1 MAEFK
6 LGRIKFVWQGA
17 WTTGNSYVPDDVVS
31 VGGQTYICVTA
42 HTASALFSTDLGTSY
57 WQLTAGGLNWKG
69 QWTASTL
76 YQINDLVQWGGT
88 VYACNTSHTSA
99 TYTTPTFLGLEQD
112 QSKWTA
118 FANAFSWQGAWAVS
132 TRYKVRDIVYY
143 GGISYVANTAHISAA
158 TTALGLENDQSKW
171 DVFNAGFTYV
181 GTWATSTR
189 YRVNDVVRFGADA
202 WICTTQHTSS
212 GTTINT
218 SNFSILVYGFEFKN
232 SWNSSTVYAVGDN
245 VTYGGYVYTAIQ
257 NNSNSDPSLNPS
269 NWQPFTTGLS
279 FQGAWSNASSYQ
291 IGQVVT
297 LGGYTYVAAANS
309 SVQTLTITGTTISSD
324 GTRPNQI
331 TTSGSTSVLT
341 PGLPITFAT
350 STGGLVAGTVYY
362 VANTP
367 VDATHFTVS
376 TTQSTATSG
385 TTPFTITSTTTGTS
399 ITATTN
405 PTPPF
410 STYWTRLNSGLRWN
424 VQNGSGY
431 TAVSGTNIL
440 GTGTGATFNVARNG
454 TSYTVTINA
463 TGSGYAVNN
472 TLKLLGTSL
481 GGLSP
486 ANDITIT
493 VNTVST
499 GAIATFTAT
508 GISSTWL
515 TGTGYVLGDAVYWG
529 SSSYICILAHTSAT
543 GNRPDNDTTATY
555 WNLIASGAE
564 SAALTTQGDII
575 YYGANGPQR
584 LPIGTDGQVLRVNG
598 SAPAWQYYGQVNNVV
613 YVATTGTD
621 TIANGQGTTID
632 KPWATVRYA
641 AQQIENGYLNTNA
654 QSLLARN
661 KQFMMKEISNY
672 VVYQYSFNITA
683 AANATNSFT
692 VSNVP
697 ASTTVQTT
705 VANMYVGMPIVFTG
719 TTFGGI
725 TAGTTYYVLQINSGS
740 NTFTIS
746 QTLNGSQFGLSNGSG
761 QMTGALVYNTVK
773 CERDTGLIVDALV
786 YDIGHGGT
794 QQTTAAALSYYTS
807 STSSTLITTPF
818 GYQAIPS
825 TASWN
830 YLKTL
835 VGNVLSNTA
844 PATNYQ
850 TVEGISAGSQAK
862 QIIDSTVTA
871 ETGASTTASNL
882 ISIITTGIAAGT
894 ATAIP
899 TAINPG
905 TTISIKTGTYN
916 EVLPIVVHK
925 NTALVGDELRGTVV
939 QPQSAILNLANDKP
953 KSVNALL
960 RTKSLLS
967 NLIANTVISGTTGN
981 SQVLSIT
988 NATGSGGTAIL
999 SFATQTSAPFS
1010 VGQYITVSGFSG
1022 GAAGYNG
1029 SYQVTAC
1036 TTATVS
1042 YTNATTAASAGTPI
1056 VSSQNTSL
1064 PAGDTGSATAVQSI
1078 VQNTA
1083 TIQNIFTNGLVQVP
1097 AFSFTTPTG
1106 YNTSYLIGYGDGK
1119 AQIVQNYAFIIADC
1133 AAYFSNTYN
1142 SVWTGLGAAGQAK
1155 FYLQVQYILDALQ
1168 YDMTYGSNNQTLIAA
1183 SSYYSY
1189 GQPQL
1194 TTAQIAAYVGVLT
1207 NLLTPEI
1214 NTIVTRGTVTKV
1226 TGSASNPLSQT
1237 TTGNAGSA
1245 AAGSFAQT
1253 RIADHIY
1260 WLNNGFSN
1268 PTTAVFTG
1276 TISTTTLS
1284 VSSVTS
1290 GTITIGMAITGTG
1303 LSAGTYITAN
1313 VSGNGSSGS
1322 SSWTIST
1329 SQTVGSS
1336 TTITGTFA
1344 ITPVTSGAY
1353 TLASTALQSAY
1364 TALQARKTEIQSDT
1378 QYWVQKYFQSQSFV
1392 QATCYRDAGY
1402 IVDALSWDLLLG
1414 TNFNSIISGRQ
1425 YYNGTTSAAT
1435 VVANQAVS
1443 EIGAIGFIGYKAK
1456 QIAASGSVVALSTT
1470 IDDAIATIYGQAT
1483 FQTVISAAVYGTQ
1496 TQAYASNDT
1505 VTVTT
1510 AYGTAT
1516 FTPTLTTATTGLS
1529 ITSVTALGVATFSSA
1544 ISVIRGQSVYVPT
1557 ASGGMSA
1564 GTYYVAL
1571 PATTSSQVTLASSY
1585 ANAILGTAASFTG
1598 GAVTGA
1604 SSNVVIGS
1612 TYNTVASVTVVTG
1625 GTWTQTVAG
1634 NQVTTTNVS
1643 SGVGLQLSL
1652 GFGPSTYSTTVTT
1665 LTTSTNVI
1673 TVGSTAN
1680 MYVGMPITFSGLP
1693 ANIVTTASAI
1703 SSNQITLGATVA
1715 SLGVV
1720 VGQQVYFSGITFGG
1734 INANTTYYVQSA
1746 SASIITVA
1754 ATLGGAAI
1762 TLTNTTGTMTVT
1774 FNAAGGLIG
1783 GDVYWINTV
1792 PSTTTL
1798 TVTASY
1804 PGSASFP
1811 GTAFAITNT
1820 VSVTGT
1826 CLAGATV
1833 QTNGTTTYNNTLST
1847 INGVEI
1853 LRANTTFLAYEAA
1866 AYTTASYGG
1875 TLTATTNSSTSITG
1889 YISSGV
1895 SGVAGNILT
1904 VSTGTGVAIGQAV
1917 GNALAGTYIVSGSGS
1932 TWVVS
1937 QSQVVGSSGTPANF
1951 QLSSNTVTTS
1961 GNHNFTVGDPV
1972 QFTGTTTGG
1981 ITAGTEY
1988 YVLAI
1993 PSSTTFVLSTI
2004 QYGQGTQSPVT
2015 LTTST
2020 PVGVTVAY
2028 YYSLAKCVRD
2038 TTAFINALIYDV
2050 QYPGNYK
2057 TRRAAILYNNAQAG
2071 SQASDMFYVRNG
2083 SGIRNMTL
2091 SGLNGYLTAA
2101 NSFGTKRPTAGA
2113 YTSLDPGFGPND
2125 TNAWVTSKSCYVQN
2139 VTTFGVGCSGCKIDG
2154 ALHSGGNKSIVSNDF
2169 TQVLSDG
2176 IGVWVTG
2183 TGALT
2188 ELVSVF
2194 AYYNY
2199 AGYLAELGGKI
2210 RATNGNSSYG
2220 TYGTI
2225 AEGVDTYETPIVGA
2239 VNNRY
2244 NAAQITNVITDGSN
2258 IVWRL
2263 EYGNAGINYTS
2274 STPTIS
2280 GSGVTPTA
2288 VQDEFRDSALFE
2300 TRLVDLNNGQGSG
2313 GSYYLTNT
2321 SIAQGGTPTSIT
2333 LAATDTNLSSAYIGM
2348 RIQITAGT
2356 GVGQYG
2362 NIVNYSS
2369 SNKLANVVKD
2379 SFTNFSVSATNN
2391 STASAYGIISNGT
2404 GVQAGTTL
2412 SLTGTVTGTPAVGM
2426 AISGTGVTGTTISAV
2441 NTATISSA
2449 TIASTNIST
2458 TGTVGTIA
2466 GAGTAV
2472 SPWTATIT
2480 GIVSTANFVVGGFIS
2495 ATNGTGSLYGGSPT
2509 SVQITSIVSATSVTY
2524 QVIGGTTPTAGT
2536 VTNISSPILTA
2547 GSGSSNMIF
2556 GQVLSGGTVTAGTY
2570 LVGQATSTTSVVA
2583 AAPATGTSGTNTFT
2597 VGAFTTGNS
2606 GLVTTGQLV
2615 SGTGIPANTFVTGFN
2630 AGTSTAT
2637 ISNNLIA
2644 ALSSTT
2650 VNFYTPGQQ
2659 GTYALNQTATGT
2671 PTAGTSYTIGASQL
2685 VTTASNT
2692 ISGTAGIGFVTS
2704 STATLYANMPIYF
2717 SSSITSTGLSA
2728 STAYYVVSGFSST
2741 VFQVSASNG
2750 GSAITTMTSATGPWT
2765 LYAAGWDH
2773 VLPGYTNAPAL
2784 DLSTT
2789 YIIEPRISYSAPG
2802 YTTTGRTVGSVSATW
2817 QAATYGAG
2825 TYLAIATGSTTTAYS
2840 TNGTTW
2846 TNGGALNTGAGTN
2859 AWQDVIYGGGQGATA
2874 TAVVGGLGGVNASF
2888 SVTLGGTLNQQVVA
2902 INVTN
2907 GGYGYTTAPTII
2919 ITGGSGSGAI
2929 ATCAVLN
2936 GSVASVTV
2944 TVNGSGYTSAPTVSA
2959 ITSVVTGLTVN
2970 TWGKNYYN
2978 TPTVTIGAPYSATAW
2993 TSSGSATQGTYYS
3006 YLNTGVTPNQTNYYL
3021 CTGTGTFTTVGPTF
3035 TTGSSANGTAT
3046 LQYVGTLAQ
3055 ATPTISQSY
3064 GVSGYTLQAA
3074 TINGQVI
3081 YGGYGYISTP
3091 TVTILDSTAKFVA
3104 IRSGSSATSNY
3115 VTVANIGSTWTAG
3128 NSLPT
3133 TDLVS
3138 IAYGNNVYVAVGGT
3152 SGTASAAT
3160 STDGITWTNKSS
3172 SITALTASATYSAV
3186 AYGAGATSTSGGTF
3200 IAIAT
3205 GSTTTSIST
3214 NNGASWT
3221 AGGLLPVS
3229 TTWTSIAYGNNRF
3242 VAIASGGTVAA
3253 YSINNG
3259 VTWTQVPAGLPATAT
3274 WTKIRYAQ
3282 GLFVAIAQGT
3292 QIIATSQDGINWT
3305 AQLLPS
3311 SSNWQALAFGNPSSA
3326 TLGAQPI
3333 WIAISATSGTTG
3345 ASINA
3350 GATPLGRVKVSQAS
3364 GLVTEVRMIEPG
3376 SGFAKGNVT
3385 ATTVTTNL
3393 ITVDSTTNLQ
3403 NNQPVYFTGT
3413 TTGGITVNTYYY
3425 VVSGSITSTQFQV
3438 SLTSGGSA
3446 ITLTTATISG
3456 MTYYASPIATVTDP
3470 NHINNVPLNQ
3480 RMGNGVLANPSFTYR
3495 GSGNTTA
3502 TASTFGDGYSD
3513 LYQPGNY
3520 VNVSGLYTMPSV
3532 GANVQFGT
3540 QYSGSAWQAGAAV
3553 ALNQNLYYT
3562 NTNTSP
3568 YTINY
3573 YTVTAAGTTGLVGP
3587 TFTSGTASNGT
3598 ATLQYVG
3605 TNPNIWYKLVL
3616 TSNQLGSAGNYT
3628 ATFQINPA
3636 LTSLNAPIHG
3646 TTITTRL
3653 KYSQTRLTGH
3663 DFLYIGTG
3671 NQTQTNYP
3679 YVNITSGIIGNQTY
3693 ANVGGRVFYTST
3705 DQDGNFNVG
3714 NLFTVQQATGV
3725 ATLNASAFN
3734 LTGLQSLTLGSVTV
3748 GVGSATVT
3756 QFSTDPYFTAN
3767 SDSILP
3773 TQKAIKSYITSQIG
3787 GGLSSLNVNSLTAGN
3802 IYLAGSTITT
3812 LTGGAITVATKLNF
3826 TGGIDGSPVAL
3837 VWFGQR

>member
-6 LGRIKFVWQGA
+6 LGRIKFVWQGT
-17 WTTGNSYVPDDVVS
+17 WTSGNSYVPDDLVA

-42 HTASALFSTDLGTSY
+42 HTASALFSTDLTSTY
-57 WQLTAGGLNWKG
+57 WQLTAGGLSWKG
-69 QWTASTL
+69 AWTPSNL

-99 TYTTPTFLGLEQD
+99 TYTSPTYLGLEQD

-118 FANAFSWQGAWAVS
+118 FANAFSWQGAWSVS

-143 GGISYVANTAHISAA
+143 GGISYVCNAAHISAA
-158 TTALGLENDQSKW
+158 TTTLGLENDQSKW
-171 DVFNAGFTYV
+171 DTFNAGFTYA

-189 YRVNDVVRFGADA
+189 YKQNDVVRFGADA

-218 SNFSILVYGFEFKN
+218 SNFAILVYGFEFKN

-257 NNSNSDPSLNPS
+257 NNTNSDPSLNPA

-297 LGGYTYVAAANS
+297 LGGYTYIAAANS

-324 GTRPNQI
+324 GIRPNQI
-331 TTSGSTSVLT
+331 TTSGNTNVLT
-341 PGLPITFAT
+341 PGLPITFGTTVAN
-350 STGGLVAGTVYY
+350 LVAGTIYY

-367 VDATHFTVS
+367 VDSTHFTVS

-385 TTPFTITSTTTGTS
+385 TTPFTITSTTTGQS
-399 ITATTN
+399 VTATTN

-410 STYWTRLNSGLRWN
+410 ATYWTRLNSGIRWN
-424 VQNGSGY
+424 TQTVATYS
-431 TAVSGTNIL
+431 AISGTNIL
-440 GTGTGATFNVARNG
+440 GTGTGATFDVTRNG
-454 TSYTVTINA
+454 TSYSVISH
-463 TGSGYAVNN
+463 TGALGTGYAANN

-493 VNTVST
+493 INTVTT
-499 GAIATFTAT
+499 GAITTFTAT
-508 GISSTWL
+508 GISSTWV

-529 SSSYICILAHTSAT
+529 SSSYICILAHTGAT
-543 GNRPDNDTTATY
+543 GNRPDNDSTATY
-555 WNLIASGAE
+555 WNLLASGAE

-598 SAPAWQYYGQVNNVV
+598 TAPAWQYYGQVNNVV
-613 YVATTGTD
+613 YVAGTGTD
-621 TIANGQGTTID
+621 AIGNGQGTTID
-632 KPWATVRYA
+632 KPWQTVRYA
-641 AQQIENGYLNTNA
+641 ALQIENGYLNINA
-654 QSLLARN
+654 QSLLTRN

-672 VVYQYSFNITA
+672 VIYNFSFNVTTA
-683 AANATNSFT
+683 SNSTNTFT
-692 VSNVP
+692 VSGS
-697 ASTTVQTT
+697 STTVQNT
-705 VANMYVGMPIVFTG
+705 VTNMYVGMPIVFSG

-725 TAGTTYYVLQINSGS
+725 TAGTTYYVLQLISPS

-746 QTLNGSQFGLSNGSG
+746 QTLGGSQFGLSNGSG
-761 QMTGALVYNTVK
+761 AMTATLTYNYTK
-773 CERDTGLIVDALV
+773 CERDTGLILDAVV
-786 YDIGHGGT
+786 YDLGHGGT
-794 QQTTAAALSYYTS
+794 QQITAAALSYFTS
-807 STSSTLITTPF
+807 PTSSTLITTAF

-825 TASWN
+825 IASWN

-835 VGNVLSNTA
+835 VGNVLANTA
-844 PATNYQ
+844 PSTIYQ

-862 QIIDSTVTA
+862 QIIDSTITA
-871 ETGASTTASNL
+871 ESTAATTCTSL
-882 ISIITTGIAAGT
+882 IGIVTTGLSAGT

-899 TAINPG
+899 TALNPNN
-905 TTISIKTGTYN
+905 TISIKTGTYN

-925 NTALVGDELRGTVV
+925 NTALVGDELRGTVI
-939 QPQSAILNLANDKP
+939 QPQSAILNLATDKP

-960 RTKSLLS
+960 RTKSLMTS
-967 NLIANTVISGTTGN
+967 LIANTVITGTTGN
-981 SQVLSIT
+981 AQVLSIT
-988 NATGSGGTAIL
+988 SATGASGTAIL
-999 SFATQTSAPFS
+999 SFATQTTAPFTI
-1010 VGQYITVSGFSG
+1010 GQYITVSGFSG
-1022 GAAGYNG
+1022 GAVGYNG
-1029 SYQVTAC
+1029 SYVVTGC
-1036 TTATVS
+1036 TTASVS

-1078 VQNTA
+1078 IQNTA

-1097 AFSFTTPTG
+1097 AFSFTNPTG

-1142 SVWTGLGAAGQAK
+1142 AVWTGLGASGQAK
-1155 FYLQVQYILDALQ
+1155 FYLQMQYILDALQ
-1168 YDMTYGSNNQTLIAA
+1168 YDMTYGCNNQTLIAA
-1183 SSYYSY
+1183 SSYFSY

-1194 TTAQIAAYVGVLT
+1194 TTLQSQAYIGVLT
-1207 NLLTPEI
+1207 TLLTPEI

-1226 TGSASNPLSQT
+1226 TGSASNPLNQT
-1237 TTGNAGSA
+1237 TTGSAGSS
-1245 AAGSFAQT
+1245 AAGAFAQA

-1268 PTTAVFTG
+1268 ATAAVFTA
-1276 TISTTTLS
+1276 TIPNNTTLT

-1290 GTITIGMAITGTG
+1290 GTITIGMAVTGTG
-1303 LSAGTYITAN
+1303 VSAGTYITALL
-1313 VSGNGSSGS
+1313 SGNGSSGAS
-1322 SSWTIST
+1322 TWTVSV
-1329 SQTVGSS
+1329 SQNVASS
-1336 TTITGTFA
+1336 TTMAGAMT

-1353 TLASTALQSAY
+1353 GLSSSALQTAY
-1364 TALQARKTEIQSDT
+1364 TALQGRKAEVQSDT
-1378 QYWVQKYFQSQSFV
+1378 QYWVQKYFQSQSFTLT
-1392 QATCYRDAGY
+1392 TCYRDAGY

-1414 TNFNSIISGRQ
+1414 SNFNSIISGRQ

-1435 VVANQAVS
+1435 VVANQAIS

-1456 QIAASGSVVALSTT
+1456 QIAASGSVVAISTT

-1483 FQTVISAAVYGTQ
+1483 FQTVISAAIYGTQ
-1496 TQAYASNDT
+1496 TQAYTTSDT

-1516 FTPTLTTATTGLS
+1516 FTPTLTASTTGLTIS
-1529 ITSVTALGVATFSSA
+1529 SVTALGVATFSSA
-1544 ISVIRGQSVYVPT
+1544 VSVIRGQSVYVPI

-1571 PATTSSQVTLASSY
+1571 PATTSSQVTLATSY

-1604 SSNVVIGS
+1604 SNNVIIGS

-1625 GTWTQTVAG
+1625 GTWTQSVVG
-1634 NQVTTTNVS
+1634 NQVTTTNIS
-1643 SGVGLQLSL
+1643 TGQGLQLSL
-1652 GFGPSTYSTTVTT
+1652 GFGPSAYSTTVTA
-1665 LTTSTNVI
+1665 LTTSTNVV
-1673 TVGSTAN
+1673 TVGSTTN
-1680 MYVGMPITFSGLP
+1680 MYVGMPITFSGVP

-1734 INANTTYYVQSA
+1734 INPNTTYYVQSA

-1774 FNAAGGLIG
+1774 FNAAGGLVG
-1783 GDVYWINTV
+1783 GDVYWINTIA
-1792 PSTTTL
+1792 STTSLTL
-1798 TVTASY
+1798 TAAY

-1811 GTAFAITNT
+1811 GTAYAITNT
-1820 VSVTGT
+1820 LTGLTGT
-1826 CLAGATV
+1826 CLAGAVV
-1833 QTNGTTTYNNTLST
+1833 QTNGTVTYNNTQTT
-1847 INGVEI
+1847 IQGIEI

-1875 TLTATTNSSTSITG
+1875 TLTATTNSSATITG
-1889 YISSGV
+1889 YISNGV
-1895 SGVAGNILT
+1895 SGTAGNILT
-1904 VSTGTGVAIGQAV
+1904 VSTGTGVAIGQSV
-1917 GNALAGTYIVSGSGS
+1917 NNALSGTYIVSGSGS

-1937 QSQVVGSSGTPANF
+1937 QSQVVGTSGTPASF
-1951 QLSSNTVTTS
+1951 TLVTNTVTTS

-1981 ITAGTEY
+1981 IAAGTEY

-1993 PSSTTFVLSTI
+1993 PTSTTFVLSTI
-2004 QYGQGTQSPVT
+2004 QYGQGTQSPV
-2015 LTTST
+2015 LLSTST
-2020 PVGVTVAY
+2020 PSGVTVSY
-2028 YYSLAKCVRD
+2028 YYILSKCVRD
-2038 TTAFINALIYDV
+2038 TTAFINALVYDI

-2071 SQASDMFYVRNG
+2071 SQTSDMFYVRNG
-2083 SGIRNMTL
+2083 SGVRNMTL
-2091 SGLNGYLTAA
+2091 SGLNGFLSSA

-2125 TNAWVTSKSCYVQN
+2125 TNAWVTTKSCYVQN

-2194 AYYNY
+2194 CYYNY
-2199 AGYLAELGGKI
+2199 SGYLAELGGKI

-2220 TYGTI
+2220 TYGTV

-2239 VNNRY
+2239 VNNRQ
-2244 NAAQITNVITDGSN
+2244 NQAQITNVITDGSN

-2280 GSGVTPTA
+2280 GSGVTATA
-2288 VQDEFRDSALFE
+2288 IQDEFRDSAVFE
-2300 TRLVDLNNGQGSG
+2300 TRLVDLNNGQGTG
-2313 GSYYLTNT
+2313 GSYYLTAT
-2321 SIAQGGTPTSIT
+2321 SIAQGGTLTSIT
-2333 LAATDTNLSSAYIGM
+2333 LAATDTQLSSAYIGM

-2356 GVGQYG
+2356 GVGQYA
-2362 NIVNYSS
+2362 NIVNYTSS
-2369 SNKLANVVKD
+2369 SKLANVTKD
-2379 SFTNFSVSATNN
+2379 SFTSISISATNN
-2391 STASAYGIISNGT
+2391 STASAFGIISNGT
-2404 GVQAGTTL
+2404 GLTAGTTL

-2426 AISGTGVTGTTISAV
+2426 AISGTGVTGTTITTV
-2441 NTATISSA
+2441 NTSTISSA

-2495 ATNGTGSLYGGSPT
+2495 ATTGTGSLYGGSPT

-2536 VTNISSPILTA
+2536 ITNILSPILTA
-2547 GSGSSNMIF
+2547 GSGSSNIAF
-2556 GQVLSGGTVTAGTY
+2556 GQVLSGGSVTAGTY
-2570 LVGQATSTTSVVA
+2570 LVGQATSTSTVIA
-2583 AAPATGTSGTNTFT
+2583 AATGTGTSGTNTFT
-2597 VGAFTTGNS
+2597 VASFTTGNS
-2606 GLVTTGQLV
+2606 GLVTTGQFI
-2615 SGTGIPANTFVTGFN
+2615 SGTGIPANTFVTNFN
-2630 AGTSTAT
+2630 AGTSTVT

-2644 ALSSTT
+2644 ALSTN
-2650 VNFYTPGQQ
+2650 VNFYTAGQQ

-2671 PTAGTSYTIGASQL
+2671 PTVGTSYTVGTSQL
-2685 VTTASNT
+2685 VNTASNT
-2692 ISGTAGIGFVTS
+2692 ISGTAGIGFITTS
-2704 STATLYANMPIYF
+2704 TVTLYTNMPIYF
-2717 SSSITSTGLSA
+2717 SSTITSTGLSA
-2728 STAYYVVSGFSST
+2728 TAAYYVVSGFTST
-2741 VFQVSASNG
+2741 VFQVSATNG
-2750 GSAITTMTSATGPWT
+2750 GTAITNMTSSTGPWT

-2773 VLPGYTNAPAL
+2773 VLAGYTNSPAL

-2789 YIIEPRISYSAPG
+2789 YIIEPRIGYTSPG
-2802 YTTTGRTVGSVSATW
+2802 YTTTSRTVGSVSSTW
-2817 QAATYGAG
+2817 QSAVYGAG
-2825 TYLAIATGSTTTAYS
+2825 YYLAIATGSTTTAYS

-2846 TNGGALNTGAGTN
+2846 TNGGALSSSS
-2859 AWQDVIYGGGQGATA
+2859 AWQDVAYGGGQGATA
-2874 TAVVGGLGGVNASF
+2874 TATVGGLGGVNAAF
-2888 SVTLGGTLNQQVVA
+2888 SVTLGGTLGQQVIA

-2907 GGYGYTTAPTII
+2907 GGYGYTTAPTIV
-2919 ITGGSGSGAI
+2919 ITSSSGTGAT

-2944 TVNGSGYTSAPTVSA
+2944 LVNGSGYTTAPTVTAVTSTISS
-2959 ITSVVTGLTVN
+2959 ITAT

-2978 TPTVTIGAPYSATAW
+2978 TPTVTIAPPYTATAW
-2993 TSSGSATQGTYYS
+2993 TSSGSATQNTYYS
-3006 YLNTGVTPNQTNYYL
+3006 YTNTGVTPNQTNYYL
-3021 CTGTGTFTTVGPTF
+3021 CTGTGTFSTVPPTF
-3035 TTGSSANGTAT
+3035 TTGSLANGTAT
-3046 LQYVGTLAQ
+3046 LQYAGTLAQ
-3055 ATPTISQSY
+3055 ATSNTSQGYGISS
-3064 GVSGYTLQAA
+3064 YTLVSA
-3074 TINGQVI
+3074 TINGQLV
-3081 YGGYGYISTP
+3081 YGGFGYTSTP
-3091 TVTILDSTAKFVA
+3091 TITVLDTIAKFVA
-3104 IRSGSSATSNY
+3104 IRNGASPTSSYS
-3115 VTVANIGSTWTAG
+3115 TVANLGSTWTAG

-3138 IAYGNNVYVAVGGT
+3138 LAYGNNVYVAVGGT

-3160 STDGITWTNKSS
+3160 SSDGITWANKSS
-3172 SITALTASATYSAV
+3172 SITALTSTATYSAV
-3186 AYGAGATSTSGGTF
+3186 AYGPSSNTASGGTF
-3200 IAIAT
+3200 VAVAAN
-3205 GSTTTSIST
+3205 STTTSYS
-3214 NNGASWT
+3214 NNGGATWQT
-3221 AGGLLPVS
+3221 GGALPTS
-3229 TTWTSIAYGNNRF
+3229 TTWSSVAFGNNRF

-3259 VTWTQVPAGLPATAT
+3259 VTWTQSPAGLPASAT
-3274 WTKIRYAQ
+3274 WTKIRYGQ
-3282 GLFVAIAQGT
+3282 GLFIAIAQGT
-3292 QIIATSQDGINWT
+3292 QTVATSPDGINW
-3305 AQLLPS
+3305 ASQLLPS
-3311 SSNWQALAFGNPSSA
+3311 SSNWQALAFGNPSTA
-3326 TLGAQPI
+3326 ALGSQPT
-3333 WIAISATSGTTG
+3333 WIAISATSGTIG
-3345 ASINA
+3345 ASILT
-3350 GATPLGRVKVSQAS
+3350 GATPLGRVKVTQAS

-3393 ITVDSTTNLQ
+3393 ITVDSTANLQ

-3425 VVSGSITSTQFQV
+3425 VVSGSITSSQFQV
-3438 SLTSGGSA
+3438 SATSGGSA
-3446 ITLTTATISG
+3446 ITLSTSTISG

-3502 TASTFGDGYSD
+3502 TGSQFGDGYSD

-3520 VNVSGLYTMPSV
+3520 VNVTGLYSMPSV

-3568 YTINY
+3568 FTINY

-3636 LTSLNAPIHG
+3636 LTTLNAPING
-3646 TTITTRL
+3646 TVITTRL

-3679 YVNITSGIIGNQTY
+3679 YVNITSAVNGNQTY

-3734 LTGLQSLTLGSVTV
+3734 LTGLQSLTLGAVTV
-3748 GVGSATVT
+3748 GVGSATIT

-3812 LTGGAITVATKLNF
+3812 LTGGAITVSTKLNF
-3826 TGGIDGSPVAL
+3826 TGGIDGSPVAFIF
-3837 VWFGQR
+3837 FGQK